1 MKYGVSKR
9 VLVRRKSKPLG
20 MGKTGPGSMNEL
32 FRGCRERGFTWT
44 ERETVSLFGRRLKV
58 HNQPK
63 TCLLITMKEGR
74 RDFFLSSSA
83 SVISVVFQLGPKV
96 TKLRRAWCP
105 TEPYSHY
112 NSLRPPCAGNTR
124 PSAGAGGRPQGA
136 TSPSPTSARSPGRR
150 PPRAGKVE
158 VEEGEEAARAGSVPS
173 STWRTA
179 SPRRSSPSS
188 SISSSER

>member
-1 MKYGVSKR
+1 M
-9 VLVRRKSKPLG
+9 
-20 MGKTGPGSMNEL
+20 
-32 FRGCRERGFTWT
+32 
-44 ERETVSLFGRRLKV
+44 SLFGRRLKV

-112 NSLRPPCAGNTR
+112 NSLRPPCAGSTR
-124 PSAGAGGRPQGA
+124 PSAGAGGRPRGA

-150 PPRAGKVE
+150 PPRAEEDLDQEVE
-158 VEEGEEAARAGSVPS
+158 VVEEGEEAARAGSVPS